1 MKKIFFIFSLF
12 VTIISYSQNSYI
24 IDKKGVKLFVRDDT
38 PRVILIDNRISYSLV
53 GKTWEKYIKFDDLDY
68 ANING
73 KVLKAFKLNGAKKAQ
88 VYFVIADTSDKML
101 IARSITTNTQSSSGR
116 TTYSSSSYAMYVVD
130 KNSTVISSAIF
141 QYNDKKGAEQ
151 KALVSSLIRSHFSDC
166 KEVID
171 FLSKIEEE
179 DEILAMFNNSQFIN
193 CK

>member
-1 MKKIFFIFSLF
+1 M
-12 VTIISYSQNSYI
+12 TIISYSQNSYI